1 MHFIDRVTIQVKS
14 GNGGDGLV
22 AFRREKY
29 VPAGGPAGGNGGN
42 GGSIILEATTD
53 LQTLLDFRFENIFKA
68 EDGERGGPSNMTGKR
83 GSDRIIK
90 VPLGTVIMNEETG
103 DVLGDLTDNG
113 QTLVVARGGKG
124 GLGNKYFLSNQ
135 NRAPDYALPGLPGE
149 ELSLYLELKLI
160 AEVGIIGMPN
170 AGKSTLIS
178 VVSAARPKIAD
189 YPFTT
194 LVPNLGV
201 VSKPSGDG
209 IVFADIPGL
218 IEGASEGIGL
228 GHDFLRHVERTK
240 LLIHL
245 IDVTQEDP
253 LLAYE
258 TIQEE
263 LSAYGGGLVDKPQ
276 ILALNKIDAMLPE
289 DVEAIA
295 AQFDEPILAIS
306 AASKK
311 GLDKLLQSVWK
322 KLELY
327 DRENP

>member
-1 MHFIDRVTIQVKS
+1 
-14 GNGGDGLV
+14 
-22 AFRREKY
+22 
-29 VPAGGPAGGNGGN
+29 
-42 GGSIILEATTD
+42 
-53 LQTLLDFRFENIFKA
+53 
-68 EDGERGGPSNMTGKR
+68 
-83 GSDRIIK
+83 
-90 VPLGTVIMNEETG
+90 
-103 DVLGDLTDNG
+103 
-113 QTLVVARGGKG
+113 
-124 GLGNKYFLSNQ
+124 
-135 NRAPDYALPGLPGE
+135 
-149 ELSLYLELKLI
+149 
-160 AEVGIIGMPN
+160 
-170 AGKSTLIS
+170 
-178 VVSAARPKIAD
+178 VSAARPKIAD

-218 IEGASEGIGL
+218 IEGAADGVGL

-245 IDVTQEDP
+245 IDVTQDDP
-253 LLAYE
+253 LLAYH

-263 LSAYGGGLVDKPQ
+263 LAAYGHGLADKPQ

-295 AQFDEPILAIS
+295 EQFDLPILAIS

-322 KLELY
+322 LLEQF
-327 DRENP
+327 DQNNP